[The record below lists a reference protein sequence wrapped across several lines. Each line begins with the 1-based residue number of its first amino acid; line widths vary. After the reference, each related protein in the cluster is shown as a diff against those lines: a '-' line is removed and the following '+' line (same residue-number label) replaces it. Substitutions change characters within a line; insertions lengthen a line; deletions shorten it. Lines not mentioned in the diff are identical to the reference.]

1 MTSSCTFLL
10 DESSDISSVFLCFL
24 GYLGSVDYGG
34 RVQGMQSVSFDHRV
48 TVYLSDNYDRTSP
61 NGDRTY

>member
-1 MTSSCTFLL
+1 MNHR
-10 DESSDISSVFLCFL
+10 ISAVCFYVSL

-48 TVYLSDNYDRTSP
+48 TITTELVRMAIERTRSRRSKIIKLNY
-61 NGDRTY
+61 